1 MTKKE
6 IIEAQ
11 TLCNTWLK
19 DLTPDEINHIE
30 DMMEEYAT
38 SLADEMKADLTAL
51 LREEASIEF
60 AEWAGSN
67 GWRLISEGIWHNISD
82 LIHVASFKT
91 TSELYNS
98 KEYQEYR
105 KNKQ

>member
-38 SLADEMKADLTAL
+38 SLADEMKADLTSL
-51 LREEASIEF
+51 IQEESIEF
-60 AEWAGSN
+60 GEWLRNNEWSFAAFEN
-67 GWRLISEGIWHNISD
+67 EWVNLKDDKLI
-82 LIHVASFKT
+82 FKT
-91 TSELYNS
+91 TSELY
-98 KEYQEYR
+98 ELYELYLTT
-105 KNKQ
+105 KNKAR

>member
-38 SLADEMKADLTAL
+38 SLADEMKADITAL
-51 LREEASIEF
+51 LREEAIAF
-60 AEWAGSN
+60 YDWSN
-67 GWRLISEGIWHNISD
+67 TPATFD
-82 LIHVASFKT
+82 LMLKMVRGTKPVDVNVLYDEYSKT
-91 TSELYNS
+91 KTI
-98 KEYQEYR
+98 
-105 KNKQ
+105 